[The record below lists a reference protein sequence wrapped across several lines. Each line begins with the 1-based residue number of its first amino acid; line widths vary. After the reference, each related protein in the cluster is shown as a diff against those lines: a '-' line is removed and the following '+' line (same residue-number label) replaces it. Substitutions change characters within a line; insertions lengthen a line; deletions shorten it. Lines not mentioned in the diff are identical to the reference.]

1 MVVGNLH
8 VVCVPI
14 LPDETDAVLV
24 VDADAVLPFPGAFQ
38 NFQTVAGNRCRVAER
53 SRLIQM
59 DELTERSL
67 FRCAE
72 TASRIAAGIS
82 FRSRHL
88 DKTGSQV
95 YRISVSDKLQGG
107 RSPSDQDNSWRPH
120 SGSGGRWLG
129 KRAGWANYTFA
140 FHDAG
145 EIGPGLLAQIAKKTG
160 LDPEDL

>member
-67 FRCAE
+67 FDGPKLLRGVLQEYPLSLSISIRLNHESLIYRYPINCKAE
-72 TASRIAAGIS
+72 
-82 FRSRHL
+82 L
-88 DKTGSQV
+88 
-95 YRISVSDKLQGG
+95 
-107 RSPSDQDNSWRPH
+107 
-120 SGSGGRWLG
+120 
-129 KRAGWANYTFA
+129 
-140 FHDAG
+140 
-145 EIGPGLLAQIAKKTG
+145 
-160 LDPEDL
+160 